1 MCVHVRQPVDHLV
14 TTSAR
19 RTCRTRLRIRFRRIR
34 SLRKRIR
41 SLCRSPLTVG
51 YAIFGNKG
59 RSPYNGKLSDFS
71 FYIDSQI
78 SVHRKI
84 KK

>member
-1 MCVHVRQPVDHLV
+1 MTISCQKNKQNKQKNR
-14 TTSAR
+14 TS
-19 RTCRTRLRIRFRRIR
+19 
-34 SLRKRIR
+34 SN
-41 SLCRSPLTVG
+41 
-51 YAIFGNKG
+51 NKG

-78 SVHRKI
+78 SVHRKF

>member
-1 MCVHVRQPVDHLV
+1 MKTPLQMEMYYVREYTPLPDMDTHFKGQ
-14 TTSAR
+14 
-19 RTCRTRLRIRFRRIR
+19 
-34 SLRKRIR
+34 
-41 SLCRSPLTVG
+41 SPLTVG